1 MRSMIWPSSA
11 GLRAGAGDN
20 APMPPVL
27 GPVSPSPRRLK
38 SWAVASGSTLLPSTR
53 AKKLA
58 SSPLRKSSMTISRP
72 ACPKRHST
80 RAAST
85 ARHAASRSA
94 AIVTPL
100 PAASPST
107 LTTIGA
113 PRSAMKA
120 LAATG
125 SRKLRCAAVGMPASA
140 QSCFI
145 ELLEASIAAAAEVG
159 PNAAIPSASSA
170 STSPRTS
177 GASGPTTT
185 KSILSR
191 RQKPTSPE
199 ISLEPIGT
207 HSASSEIPA
216 FPGAQYSRST
226 SGEAAI
232 AQARACSRPPEPTI
246 STRITCP
253 PLSLGRRAG
262 DQPAASLFLP
272 ASHIIWR

>member
-38 SWAVASGSTLLPSTR
+38 SWAVASGSTFLPSTK

-58 SSPLRKSSMTISRP
+58 SSPSRKSSMTISRP

-85 ARHAASRSA
+85 ARHAVSRSE

-100 PAASPST
+100 PAARPST

-125 SRKLRCAAVGMPASA
+125 SRKRRCAAVGMPASA
-140 QSCFI
+140 QSCFMK
-145 ELLEASIAAAAEVG
+145 LLEASIVG
-159 PNAAIPSASSA
+159 RCSGRTKCGNTLGFERVDEPENERRLWSYDHKINSLAPAKTDQPRDVAGTDRYAFSFLGDPSVAGRAIQPIDKRRRCNRPGESMLASA
-170 STSPRTS
+170 
-177 GASGPTTT
+177 
-185 KSILSR
+185 
-191 RQKPTSPE
+191 
-199 ISLEPIGT
+199 GT
-207 HSASSEIPA
+207 HDQHPHYLS
-216 FPGAQYSRST
+216 
-226 SGEAAI
+226 
-232 AQARACSRPPEPTI
+232 
-246 STRITCP
+246 
-253 PLSLGRRAG
+253 PLSLGRRAN
-262 DQPAASLFLP
+262 DEPTASLLSP
-272 ASHIIWR
+272 SSAIIWR